1 MTERGR
7 QRRRTIRRV
16 LAATVELAD
25 GRHLCFDDV
34 GDPTGAPVLYVHG
47 TPDSRR
53 ARHPDDGV
61 AGAAGVRLIAVDRPG
76 SGGSSPHPD
85 GTVGT
90 FADDVAALAHHL
102 GIGRWAVLGWSAGA
116 VPALAV
122 AARHPALVTTVGIV
136 AGLPPVAAYD
146 APGLLDA
153 ASDDRRAVAELAR
166 EMDPRA
172 VGELLGPLTA
182 PWPCDIDLAR
192 EHVLEGADALRRAEL
207 DAVPGAV
214 DAMAAGVVDAVAQG
228 LAGLQHDIALQ
239 VTPPDIELGDVV
251 CPVRL
256 WYGAAD
262 RAAPPSFGH
271 WLAAHLPAATLDVLD
286 GAGHCFVLARW
297 AEVLGALVR

>member
-1 MTERGR
+1 M
-7 QRRRTIRRV
+7 
-16 LAATVELAD
+16 
-25 GRHLCFDDV
+25 
-34 GDPTGAPVLYVHG
+34 
-47 TPDSRR
+47 
-53 ARHPDDGV
+53 
-61 AGAAGVRLIAVDRPG
+61 
-76 SGGSSPHPD
+76 
-85 GTVGT
+85 
-90 FADDVAALAHHL
+90 
-102 GIGRWAVLGWSAGA
+102 LGWSAGA

-153 ASDDRRAVAELAR
+153 ATDDRRAVAELAR
-166 EMDPRA
+166 EMDPAA

-182 PWPCDIDLAR
+182 PWPCDLDLAR

-256 WYGAAD
+256 WYGAAGPRRPAVVRPLARGPPAGGAARRARRRRALLRAGPLGRGARRARGVSRRRPGEVD
-262 RAAPPSFGH
+262 RA
-271 WLAAHLPAATLDVLD
+271 PARSVVD
-286 GAGHCFVLARW
+286 W
-297 AEVLGALVR
+297 